1 MPEKK
6 AEGDRTDVNDRKE
19 VSLVKNLV
27 DNSGNKVNHVN
38 PTEFDIDVLKEG
50 HENETH
56 IVMEMEVKDT
66 VPKADNVR
74 DDH

>member
-6 AEGDRTDVNDRKE
+6 AEGDRIDANDRKE

-27 DNSGNKVNHVN
+27 HNSGNKVNHVN
-38 PTEFDIDVLKEG
+38 PTEFDYDVLKEV
-50 HENETH
+50 HENKTH
-56 IVMEMEVKDT
+56 IVMEIEVKDT
-66 VPKADNVR
+66 DPKADNVR